1 MKKIF
6 HISGTTLPGGGPEH
20 IFQLLR
26 KLNQNEWKVIICTS
40 NDGSYWLKFNSLG
53 AKTYNLS
60 LRILSLKTA
69 FKLFFILRKEK
80 PDLIHTHGKGPGLYG
95 RIISSFLNIPTVHTY
110 HGFHYED
117 LSTITKWLHLL
128 LESFLC
134 LLTDHHIFVSAG
146 EKNRTRILKFLDE
159 ENSTVIHN
167 GVDHEYLRNLPITR
181 DTALKLSGVENW
193 EKNKILGTI
202 ARLSPEKGILCLLAA
217 FTKAIKETPD
227 LRLIII
233 GGYPEEHYDYYLKV
247 KSLIDNENLTDYVR
261 ILGYRQD
268 TVKIL
273 KCFDFYISSSLS
285 EGLPISMLEA
295 FASGIPTIATEIAGN
310 KDILCNSTF
319 GVLAEPG
326 SPESL
331 YNGIIKMV
339 HLTQDERDFFSGNGY
354 NRIKTH
360 FSIDEMVCKTD
371 LLYKKIKKKRNIKN
385 SFLENH

>member
-6 HISGTTLPGGGPEH
+6 HISGTTIPGGGPEH
-20 IFQLLR
+20 IFQLIKR
-26 KLNQNEWKVIICTS
+26 LNQNEWEVAIYTLK
-40 NDGSYWLKFNSLG
+40 DGLYWEKFKSLNI
-53 AKTYNLS
+53 KTYNLA
-60 LRILSLKTA
+60 LRIISLKTA
-69 FKLFFILRKEK
+69 CKFFLILRKEK
-80 PDLIHTHGKGPGLYG
+80 PDIIHTHGKGPGLYG
-95 RIISSFLNIPTVHTY
+95 RLIGSFLNIPVIHTF
-110 HGFHYED
+110 HGFHYQDIPFPTRWFHLTAETF
-117 LSTITKWLHLL
+117 LSL
-128 LESFLC
+128 F
-134 LLTDHHIFVSAG
+134 TDQHIFVSTG
-146 EKNRTRILKFLDE
+146 EKNRARVLKFLDE

-167 GVDHEYLRNLPITR
+167 GVDHEHIDSLATTRNK
-181 DTALKLSGVENW
+181 ALKLSGTKNW

-202 ARLSPEKGILCLLAA
+202 SRLSPEKGILCLLAA
-217 FTKAIKETPD
+217 FSIAIKEIPD

-233 GGYPEEHYDYYLKV
+233 GGYPEEHNDYYLKV
-247 KSLIDNENLTDYVR
+247 KSLIDKENLTDYVR

-331 YNGIIKMV
+331 HKGIIKMV
-339 HLTQDERDFFSGNGY
+339 HLTQDERDFFSRNGY

-360 FSIDEMVCKTD
+360 FSIDEMVSKTD
-371 LLYKKIKKKRNIKN
+371 LLYKKIIKKNALSKMVN
-385 SFLENH
+385 

>member
-6 HISGTTLPGGGPEH
+6 HISGTTIPGGGPEH
-20 IFQLLR
+20 IFQLIKR
-26 KLNQNEWKVIICTS
+26 LNQNEWEVAICTLK
-40 NDGSYWLKFNSLG
+40 DGLYWEKFKSLKI
-53 AKTYNLS
+53 KTYNLA
-60 LRILSLKTA
+60 LRIISLKTA
-69 FKLFFILRKEK
+69 CKFFLILRKEK

-95 RIISSFLNIPTVHTY
+95 RLIGSFLNIPVIHTF
-110 HGFHYED
+110 HGFHYQDIPFPTRWFHLAVETF
-117 LSTITKWLHLL
+117 LSL
-128 LESFLC
+128 F
-134 LLTDHHIFVSAG
+134 TDQHIFVSTG
-146 EKNRTRILKFLDE
+146 EKNRARVLKFLDE

-167 GVDHEYLRNLPITR
+167 GVDHEHIDSLATTRNK
-181 DTALKLSGVENW
+181 ALKLSGTENW

-202 ARLSPEKGILCLLAA
+202 SRLSPEKGILCLLAA
-217 FTKAIKETPD
+217 FSIAIKEIPD

-233 GGYPEEHYDYYLKV
+233 GGYPEEHNDYYLKV
-247 KSLIDNENLTDYVR
+247 KSLIDKENLTDYVC

-331 YNGIIKMV
+331 HKGIIKMV
-339 HLTQDERDFFSGNGY
+339 HLTQDERDFFSRNGS

-360 FSIDEMVCKTD
+360 FSIDEMVFKTD
-371 LLYKKIKKKRNIKN
+371 LLYKKIKKKRNIK
-385 SFLENH
+385 SG

>member
-6 HISGTTLPGGGPEH
+6 HISGTTIPGGGPEH
-20 IFQLLR
+20 IFQLLKR
-26 KLNQNEWKVIICTS
+26 LNRNEWKIIICTS
-40 NDGSYWLKFNSLG
+40 KDGPYWEKFNSLG
-53 AKTYNLS
+53 IKTYNLA
-60 LRILSLKTA
+60 LRILSLKTS
-69 FKLFFILRKEK
+69 FKLFLILRKEK

-95 RIISSFLNIPTVHTY
+95 RIISSFLNIPVIHTF

-117 LSTITKWLHLL
+117 LPIATRWLHLVVETL
-128 LESFLC
+128 LSLV
-134 LLTDHHIFVSAG
+134 TDHHIFVSSG
-146 EKNRTRILKFLDE
+146 EKNKARVLKFLNDK
-159 ENSTVIHN
+159 NSTVIHN
-167 GVDHEYLRNLPITR
+167 GIDHEYIRNLPVTR
-181 DTALKLSGVENW
+181 NAALKISDSENW
-193 EKNKILGTI
+193 KSKKILGTI
-202 ARLSPEKGILCLLAA
+202 ARLSPEKGILCLLTA
-217 FTKAIKETPD
+217 FSKAIKKTPD

-233 GGYPEEHYDYYLKV
+233 GGYPEEHKDYYLRV
-247 KSLIDNENLTDYVR
+247 KNLIDKENLTDYVR

-331 YNGIIKMV
+331 YNGIIKMI
-339 HLTQDERDFFSGNGY
+339 HLTDDERDFFSRNGY

-360 FSIDEMVCKTD
+360 FSIDDMVFKTT
-371 LLYKKIKKKRNIKN
+371 LLYKKILKN
-385 SFLENH
+385 KV

>member
-6 HISGTTLPGGGPEH
+6 HISGTTIPGGGPEH
-20 IFQLLR
+20 IFQLIKR
-26 KLNQNEWKVIICTS
+26 LNQNEWEVAICTLK
-40 NDGSYWLKFNSLG
+40 DGLYWEKFKSLNI
-53 AKTYNLS
+53 KTYNLA
-60 LRILSLKTA
+60 LRIISLKTA
-69 FKLFFILRKEK
+69 CKFFLILRKEK
-80 PDLIHTHGKGPGLYG
+80 PDIIHTHGKGPGLYG
-95 RIISSFLNIPTVHTY
+95 RLIGSFLNIPVIHTF
-110 HGFHYED
+110 HGFHYQDIPFPTRWFHLAVETF
-117 LSTITKWLHLL
+117 LSL
-128 LESFLC
+128 F
-134 LLTDHHIFVSAG
+134 TDQHIFVSTG
-146 EKNRTRILKFLDE
+146 EKNRARVLKFLDE

-167 GVDHEYLRNLPITR
+167 GVDHEYIDSLSITR
-181 DTALKLSGVENW
+181 NKALKLSESENW

-217 FTKAIKETPD
+217 FSKAIKKIPD

-233 GGYPEEHYDYYLKV
+233 GGCPEEHNDYYLKV
-247 KSLIDNENLTDYVR
+247 KSLIDKENLTDYVR

-273 KCFDFYISSSLS
+273 KCFDFYISSSVS

-331 YNGIIKMV
+331 YNGIIKMI
-339 HLTQDERDFFSGNGY
+339 HLTDDERDFFSRNGY

-360 FSIDEMVCKTD
+360 FSIDEMVSKTT
-371 LLYKKIKKKRNIKN
+371 LLYKQILKK
-385 SFLENH
+385 

>member
-6 HISGTTLPGGGPEH
+6 HISGTTIPGGGPEH
-20 IFQLLR
+20 IFQLIKR
-26 KLNQNEWKVIICTS
+26 LNQNEWEVAICTLK
-40 NDGSYWLKFNSLG
+40 DGLYWEKFKSLNI
-53 AKTYNLS
+53 KTYNLAF
-60 LRILSLKTA
+60 RIISLKTVWE
-69 FKLFFILRKEK
+69 FFLILRKEK
-80 PDLIHTHGKGPGLYG
+80 PDIIHTHGKGPGLYG
-95 RIISSFLNIPTVHTY
+95 RLIGSFLNIPVIHTF
-110 HGFHYED
+110 HGFHYQDIPFPTRWFHLAVETF
-117 LSTITKWLHLL
+117 LSL
-128 LESFLC
+128 F
-134 LLTDHHIFVSAG
+134 TDQHIFVSTG
-146 EKNRTRILKFLDE
+146 EKNRARVLKFLDE

-167 GVDHEYLRNLPITR
+167 GVDHEHIDSLSITR
-181 DTALKLSGVENW
+181 NKALKLSESENW

-202 ARLSPEKGILCLLAA
+202 ARLSPEKGILCLLTA
-217 FTKAIKETPD
+217 FSKAIKEIPD

-233 GGYPEEHYDYYLKV
+233 GGYPEEHNDYYLKV
-247 KSLIDNENLTDYVR
+247 KSLIDKENLTDYVR

-319 GVLAEPG
+319 GVLAEPD

-331 YNGIIKMV
+331 HKGIIKMV
-339 HLTQDERDFFSGNGY
+339 HLTQDERDFFSRNGY

-360 FSIDEMVCKTD
+360 FSIDEMVFKTD
-371 LLYKKIKKKRNIKN
+371 LLYKKIIK
-385 SFLENH
+385 ENAISKMVN

>member
-6 HISGTTLPGGGPEH
+6 HISGTTIPGGGPEH
-20 IFQLLR
+20 IFQLIKR
-26 KLNQNEWKVIICTS
+26 LNQNEWEVAICTLK
-40 NDGSYWLKFNSLG
+40 DGLYWEKFKSLNI
-53 AKTYNLS
+53 KTYNLA
-60 LRILSLKTA
+60 LRIISLKTA
-69 FKLFFILRKEK
+69 CKFFLILRKEK

-95 RIISSFLNIPTVHTY
+95 RLIGSFLNIPVIHTF
-110 HGFHYED
+110 HGFHYQDIPFPTRWFHLAVETL
-117 LSTITKWLHLL
+117 LSL
-128 LESFLC
+128 F
-134 LLTDHHIFVSAG
+134 TDHHIFVSTG
-146 EKNRTRILKFLDE
+146 EKNRAHVLKFLDE

-167 GVDHEYLRNLPITR
+167 GVDHEHINSLPITR
-181 DTALKLSGVENW
+181 NKALKLSESDNW

-202 ARLSPEKGILCLLAA
+202 ARLSPEKGILCLLTA
-217 FTKAIKETPD
+217 FSKAIKEIPD

-233 GGYPEEHYDYYLKV
+233 GGYPEEHNDYYLKV
-247 KSLIDNENLTDYVR
+247 KSLIDKENLTDYVR

-319 GVLAEPG
+319 GVLAEPD

-331 YNGIIKMV
+331 HKGIIKMV
-339 HLTQDERDFFSGNGY
+339 HLTQDERDFFSRNGS

-360 FSIDEMVCKTD
+360 FSIDEMVFKTD
-371 LLYKKIKKKRNIKN
+371 LLYKKIIKKKAISKMVN
-385 SFLENH
+385 

>member
-6 HISGTTLPGGGPEH
+6 HISGTTIPGGGPEH
-20 IFQLLR
+20 IFQLIKR
-26 KLNQNEWKVIICTS
+26 LNQNEWEVAICTLK
-40 NDGSYWLKFNSLG
+40 DGLYWEKFKSLNI
-53 AKTYNLS
+53 KTYNLA
-60 LRILSLKTA
+60 LRIISLKTA
-69 FKLFFILRKEK
+69 CKFFLILRKEK

-95 RIISSFLNIPTVHTY
+95 RLIGSFLNIPVIHTF
-110 HGFHYED
+110 HGFHYQDIPFPTRWFHLAVETL
-117 LSTITKWLHLL
+117 LSLFTN
-128 LESFLC
+128 
-134 LLTDHHIFVSAG
+134 HHIFVSTG
-146 EKNRTRILKFLDE
+146 EKSRARVLKFLDE

-167 GVDHEYLRNLPITR
+167 GVDHEHIDSLATTRNK
-181 DTALKLSGVENW
+181 ALKLSGTENW

-202 ARLSPEKGILCLLAA
+202 ARLSPEKGILCLLTA
-217 FTKAIKETPD
+217 FSKAIKEIPD

-233 GGYPEEHYDYYLKV
+233 GGYPEEHNDYYRKV
-247 KSLIDNENLTDYVR
+247 KSLIDKENLTDYVR

-331 YNGIIKMV
+331 HKGIIKMV
-339 HLTQDERDFFSGNGY
+339 HLTQDERDFFSRNGY

-360 FSIDEMVCKTD
+360 FSIDEMVFKTN
-371 LLYKKIKKKRNIKN
+371 LLYKKIIKKNPISKMVN
-385 SFLENH
+385 

>member
-6 HISGTTLPGGGPEH
+6 HISGTTIPGGGPEH
-20 IFQLLR
+20 IFQLLKR
-26 KLNQNEWKVIICTS
+26 LNRNEWKIIICTS
-40 NDGSYWLKFNSLG
+40 KDGPYWEKFNSLG
-53 AKTYNLS
+53 IKTYNLA
-60 LRILSLKTA
+60 LRILSLKTS
-69 FKLFFILRKEK
+69 FKLFLILRKEK

-95 RIISSFLNIPTVHTY
+95 RIISSFLNIPVIHTF

-117 LSTITKWLHLL
+117 LPIVTRWFHLAVENL
-128 LESFLC
+128 LSLF
-134 LLTDHHIFVSAG
+134 TDHHIFVSFG
-146 EKNRTRILKFLDE
+146 EKNRARVLKFLDE
-159 ENSTVIHN
+159 ENSSVIHN
-167 GVDHEYLRNLPITR
+167 VIDHEYIRNLPVTR
-181 DTALKLSGVENW
+181 NAALKISDSENW
-193 EKNKILGTI
+193 KSKKILGTI

-217 FTKAIKETPD
+217 FSKAIKKIPD

-233 GGYPEEHYDYYLKV
+233 GGYPEEHNDYYLKV
-247 KSLIDNENLTDYVR
+247 KSLIDKENLTNYVR

-295 FASGIPTIATEIAGN
+295 FASGIPTIATEISGN

-331 YNGIIKMV
+331 YKGIIKMV
-339 HLTQDERDFFSGNGY
+339 HLTQDERDFFSRNGY

-360 FSIDEMVCKTD
+360 FSIDEMVFKTD
-371 LLYKKIKKKRNIKN
+371 LLYKKIIKKRNIKN
-385 SFLENH
+385 G

>member
-6 HISGTTLPGGGPEH
+6 HVNGTTTPGGGPEH
-20 IFQLLR
+20 IFQLIKR
-26 KLNQNEWKVIICTS
+26 LNQNEWEVAICTLK
-40 NDGSYWLKFNSLG
+40 DGLYWEKFKSLNI
-53 AKTYNLS
+53 KTYNLA
-60 LRILSLKTA
+60 LRIISLKTA
-69 FKLFFILRKEK
+69 CKFFLILRKEK

-95 RIISSFLNIPTVHTY
+95 RLIGSFLNIPVIHTF
-110 HGFHYED
+110 HGFHYQDIPFPTRWFHLAAETF
-117 LSTITKWLHLL
+117 LSL
-128 LESFLC
+128 F
-134 LLTDHHIFVSAG
+134 TDQHIFVSTG
-146 EKNRTRILKFLDE
+146 EKNRARVLKFLDE

-167 GVDHEYLRNLPITR
+167 GVDHEHIDSLATTRNK
-181 DTALKLSGVENW
+181 ALKLSGTENW

-202 ARLSPEKGILCLLAA
+202 SRLSPEKGILCLLTA
-217 FTKAIKETPD
+217 FSIAIKEIPD

-233 GGYPEEHYDYYLKV
+233 GGYPEEHNDYYLKV
-247 KSLIDNENLTDYVR
+247 KSLIDKENLTDYVR

-331 YNGIIKMV
+331 YKGIIKMV
-339 HLTQDERDFFSGNGY
+339 HLTQDERDFFSRNGY

-360 FSIDEMVCKTD
+360 FSIDEMVFKTN
-371 LLYKKIKKKRNIKN
+371 LLYKKIIKKNPISKMVN
-385 SFLENH
+385 

>member
-6 HISGTTLPGGGPEH
+6 YASGTTIPGGGPEH
-20 IFQLLR
+20 IFQLLKR
-26 KLNQNEWKVIICTS
+26 LNRNEWKIIICTS
-40 NDGSYWLKFNSLG
+40 KDGPYWEKFNSLG
-53 AKTYNLS
+53 IRAYNLA
-60 LRILSLKTA
+60 LRILSLKTS
-69 FKLFFILRKEK
+69 FKLFLILRKEK

-95 RIISSFLNIPTVHTY
+95 RMISSFLNIPVIHTF

-117 LSTITKWLHLL
+117 LPITTRWLHLVVEIL
-128 LESFLC
+128 LSLV
-134 LLTDHHIFVSAG
+134 TDHHIFVSSG
-146 EKNRTRILKFLDE
+146 EKNRARVLKFLNE

-167 GVDHEYLRNLPITR
+167 GIDHEYIRNLPVTR
-181 DTALKLSGVENW
+181 NAALKISDRENW
-193 EKNKILGTI
+193 KSKKILGTI
-202 ARLSPEKGILCLLAA
+202 ARLSPEKGILCLLTA
-217 FTKAIKETPD
+217 FSKAIKKTPD
-227 LRLIII
+227 LRLIIL
-233 GGYPEEHYDYYLKV
+233 GGYPEEHKDYYLRV
-247 KSLIDNENLTDYVR
+247 KNLIDKENLTDYVR

-295 FASGIPTIATEIAGN
+295 FASGIPTIATEITGN
-310 KDILCNSTF
+310 KNILCNSTF

-339 HLTQDERDFFSGNGY
+339 HLTDNERDFFSRNGY

-360 FSIDEMVCKTD
+360 FSIDEMVFKTD
-371 LLYKKIKKKRNIKN
+371 LLYKKIIKKNAISKMVN
-385 SFLENH
+385 

>member
-6 HISGTTLPGGGPEH
+6 HISGTTIPGGGPEH
-20 IFQLLR
+20 IFQLIKR
-26 KLNQNEWKVIICTS
+26 LNQNEWEVVICTLK
-40 NDGSYWLKFNSLG
+40 DGLYWEKFKSLNI
-53 AKTYNLS
+53 KTYNLA
-60 LRILSLKTA
+60 LRIISLKTA
-69 FKLFFILRKEK
+69 CKFFLILRKEK
-80 PDLIHTHGKGPGLYG
+80 PDIIHTHGKGPGLYG
-95 RIISSFLNIPTVHTY
+95 RLIGSFLNIPVIHTF
-110 HGFHYED
+110 HGFHYQDIPFPTRWFHLTVETL
-117 LSTITKWLHLL
+117 LSL
-128 LESFLC
+128 F
-134 LLTDHHIFVSAG
+134 TDHHIFVSTG
-146 EKNRTRILKFLDE
+146 EKSRARVLKFLDE

-167 GVDHEYLRNLPITR
+167 GVDHEHINSLPITR
-181 DTALKLSGVENW
+181 NKALKFSESENW

-202 ARLSPEKGILCLLAA
+202 ARLSPEKGILCLLTA
-217 FTKAIKETPD
+217 FSKAIKEIPD

-233 GGYPEEHYDYYLKV
+233 GGYPEEHNDYYLKV
-247 KSLIDNENLTDYVR
+247 KSLIDKENLTDYVR

-360 FSIDEMVCKTD
+360 FSIDEMVFKTN
-371 LLYKKIKKKRNIKN
+371 LLYKKIIKKNAISKMVN
-385 SFLENH
+385 